1 VKHLPLEAT
10 TRTETGTGAA
20 HRLRRDGFV
29 PGVLIG
35 HNEPGLAL
43 QVRHS
48 DLVRVLRESGQN
60 AMVDL
65 DFGGQ
70 SCLAMVRE
78 FTRNP
83 ITRHIVHVD
92 FQRVS
97 ADEAVEAMVPLVF
110 IGHSAAQEEGGI
122 LQHEIDTL
130 HVRALAD
137 NVPTHIDVDVS
148 SARPG
153 HPLHVSDIALPEG
166 VECLTPADHVVAA
179 VTMPRGRALE
189 EAEGE
194 AEEAAAEAE
203 AVPES

>member
-10 TRTETGTGAA
+10 TRNEIGSGAA
-20 HRLRRDGFV
+20 HRLRREGFV

-48 DLVRVLRESGQN
+48 DLVRVLRQGGQN

-65 DFGGQ
+65 DFEGQ
-70 SCLAMVRE
+70 SSLAMVRE

-97 ADEAVEAMVPLVF
+97 ADEAVEAQVPLVF
-110 IGHSAAQEEGGI
+110 VGHSVAQDEGGI

-130 HVRALAD
+130 HVRARAD
-137 NVPTHIDVDVS
+137 QVPPHIDVDVS

-153 HPLHVSDIALPEG
+153 HPLHVGDIVLPEG
-166 VECLTPADHVVAA
+166 VVCLTPADHIVAA
-179 VTMPRGRALE
+179 VTMPRGHALE
-189 EAEGE
+189 EA
-194 AEEAAAEAE
+194 AEEEAAAAAEAE
-203 AVPES
+203 AAPES